1 MLPLKPAFRLC
12 SLCGLGAVLA
22 FCSMRAAARD
32 IPADSLANS
41 GGRQSSM
48 LQDSLLK
55 TDTNAAAGS
64 VETAPQQ
71 TQPPYIHQLRV
82 GFDISRIAFNRMFP
96 SRQGYELQA
105 DYKLRKDLYIAM
117 EAGFGKGNI
126 DYDFL
131 KYTTNGS
138 FLRLGIEKSLFTP
151 LNEKD
156 FDIAFI
162 GLRYGI
168 GAGRRNEAQYFVP
181 SPFGGKTKG
190 VAGAQDFVVH
200 WAELTGGV
208 KVELWKGLF
217 AGWNIRGKFLINPKI
232 FKELAPNYIPG
243 YGKGDKTSIFDFNF
257 YLSYALRWGGFQPD
271 AP

>member
-1 MLPLKPAFRLC
+1 MLLFCGTPAV
-12 SLCGLGAVLA
+12 GQNQ
-22 FCSMRAAARD
+22 
-32 IPADSLANS
+32 PATGRTTT
-41 GGRQSSM
+41 GGQQSS
-48 LQDSLLK
+48 LPQDSGK
-55 TDTNAAAGS
+55 TDTNVAAGS
-64 VETAPQQ
+64 SGQAAPQQ
-71 TQPPYIHQLRV
+71 KRPPYIHQVRV

-96 SRQGYELQA
+96 SKQGYELQA
-105 DYKLRKDLYIAM
+105 DYKLRKDLYLAA

-131 KYTTNGS
+131 KYTTNGE

-151 LNEKD
+151 LSKQD

-162 GLRYGI
+162 GVRYGI
-168 GAGRRNEAQYFVP
+168 GVGRRNEAQYFVP

-190 VAGAQDFVVH
+190 ISAAQDFVVH

-217 AGWNIRGKFLINPKI
+217 AGWNVRGKFLINPKT

-243 YGKGDKTSIFDFNF
+243 YGKGDKNSIFDFNF
-257 YLSYALRWGGFQPD
+257 YLSYALRWGKASQD